1 MTFTRYHTPNAEQRP
16 NRSTPRPQR
25 PVRACSA
32 GWYHEGAVARDAIGR
47 DRCSRPWAGAND
59 AAKVLQRGSLEPN
72 EALCRR
78 GGKPSFL
85 GEWMVDDPDEPQ
97 SAPMGEDRL
106 FEIGEREAVDYRRG
120 IVGESGQCGST
131 IIGGKLD
138 DLHRVP
144 AGPQAVDDV
153 PIVKI
158 TTG

>member
-1 MTFTRYHTPNAEQRP
+1 
-16 NRSTPRPQR
+16 
-25 PVRACSA
+25 
-32 GWYHEGAVARDAIGR
+32 
-47 DRCSRPWAGAND
+47 
-59 AAKVLQRGSLEPN
+59 VLHRGSLEPN
-72 EALCRR
+72 EALSCR

-85 GEWMVDDPDEPQ
+85 GERMVDDPDEAQ

-106 FEIGEREAVDYRRG
+106 FEIGERKAVDYRRG
-120 IVGESGQCGST
+120 IVGESGQGRFT
-131 IIGGKLD
+131 IIGSKLD